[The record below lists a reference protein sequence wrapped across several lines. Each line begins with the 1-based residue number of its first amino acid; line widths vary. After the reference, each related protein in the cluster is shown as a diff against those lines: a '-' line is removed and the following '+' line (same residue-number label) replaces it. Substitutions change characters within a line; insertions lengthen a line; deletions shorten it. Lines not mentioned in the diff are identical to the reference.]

1 MIAGTGCPSTR
12 ETLELT
18 RYAKDI
24 GATAALVAS
33 PFYFKPSF
41 NELYEHFERLNE
53 LDFPLI
59 MYNIPQCTGTHKKW
73 WTAEGIAM
81 LDNVIGIKDSSGDFP
96 FLMALFEKVRD
107 KISIMCG
114 HDEIGMPALAA
125 GADGLIL
132 ASANL
137 IPDIWQKIRGSV
149 LEGDLEAARSLQA
162 GIQKLVRIVVRC
174 GANQAVKE
182 GLGMMDLP
190 VGRSRLP
197 IMPGGVFKREDREE
211 LRIQLENLGKIPQR
225 MVDFDLGDGEP
236 LQSRYPRIPSTPDT
250 IGDFTMKI
258 GEGFA
263 GPPVFEVAHID
274 LLIGSKG
281 GPVTYAIEEV
291 IKRYEVNEN
300 DPSKLIMDRPRTLL
314 VPTITVRTKRQAG
327 YIYGDASEGVVLA
340 IEKSIEDGVLPD
352 GILDRLDIIVNVF
365 VHPAARNRQRIKFN
379 NYKAMLHAVKRALE
393 ERPTMD
399 DIMYEKAA
407 ARHPFRYEP

>member
-1 MIAGTGCPSTR
+1 MTRTKWLKGVFPALVTPFDEREKIDEEAFRSLIRHLSADVTGFVPCGTTGEFMYLNEKEKRNVLDIAVDEVGGKKPVIAGTGCPSTK

-41 NELYEHFERLNE
+41 NELYEHYERLNE

-107 KISIMCG
+107 RISIICG

-149 LEGDLEAARSLQA
+149 MEG
-162 GIQKLVRIVVRC
+162 
-174 GANQAVKE
+174 N
-182 GLGMMDLP
+182 
-190 VGRSRLP
+190 
-197 IMPGGVFKREDREE
+197 
-211 LRIQLENLGKIPQR
+211 
-225 MVDFDLGDGEP
+225 
-236 LQSRYPRIPSTPDT
+236 
-250 IGDFTMKI
+250 
-258 GEGFA
+258 
-263 GPPVFEVAHID
+263 
-274 LLIGSKG
+274 
-281 GPVTYAIEEV
+281 
-291 IKRYEVNEN
+291 
-300 DPSKLIMDRPRTLL
+300 
-314 VPTITVRTKRQAG
+314 
-327 YIYGDASEGVVLA
+327 
-340 IEKSIEDGVLPD
+340 
-352 GILDRLDIIVNVF
+352 
-365 VHPAARNRQRIKFN
+365 
-379 NYKAMLHAVKRALE
+379 
-393 ERPTMD
+393 
-399 DIMYEKAA
+399 
-407 ARHPFRYEP
+407 